1 MHGTSIGYSRTF
13 ITDKKMKIGTVS
25 IGYADGVRRALSN
38 KGYVIIN
45 NQKAKIIGNI
55 CMDSF
60 MIDITE
66 IEDVK
71 EGDDVYIWDNKM
83 ITLEEI
89 ADKCDAINYEIL
101 STISDRVKREFI

>member
-38 KGYVIIN
+38 NGFVCVNGK
-45 NQKAKIIGNI
+45 KAKIIGNV

-60 MIDITE
+60 MIDITD
-66 IEDVK
+66 IDNLQ
-71 EGDDVYIWDNKM
+71 EGDYVYIWDNEI
-83 ITLEEI
+83 ITLEEV
-89 ADKCDAINYEIL
+89 ADKCNTINYEIL
-101 STISDRVKREFI
+101 STISDRVKREFV